1 MEATIQGCRI
11 FYRYTKAEKANGS
24 TILLLHGWG
33 CDSSIF
39 SFIEKGLSEQA
50 DVLTVDFPGHGQS
63 GEPPVPWGF
72 PNTPGRLPGCL
83 NRFPLQ
89 KCAWWRIPSA
99 AASPSILPRIARK
112 WWSKWSLPEPPA
124 YVNR

>member
-1 MEATIQGCRI
+1 MEATIQGCHI

-33 CDSSIF
+33 CDGSIF

-63 GEPPVPWGF
+63 GEPPVPWGV
-72 PNTPGRLPGCL
+72 PEYAGQIAGLLHRRQPCREIIRELVEETEALLKNPPGIQ
-83 NRFPLQ
+83 F
-89 KCAWWRIPSA
+89 
-99 AASPSILPRIARK
+99 
-112 WWSKWSLPEPPA
+112 
-124 YVNR
+124 